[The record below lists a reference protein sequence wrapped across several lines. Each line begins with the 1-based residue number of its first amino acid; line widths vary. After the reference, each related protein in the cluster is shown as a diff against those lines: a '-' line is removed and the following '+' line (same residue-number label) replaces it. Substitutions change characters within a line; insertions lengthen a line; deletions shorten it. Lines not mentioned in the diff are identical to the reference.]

1 MKKAFLL
8 SSLCFF
14 ISCSVFI
21 AGYADYSSAKKYFK
35 KGQYDL
41 AAYHLSKSLTLKPN
55 NKKAINL
62 FELSYDIAVSGHKQ
76 NIRKLLSIN
85 NNSKWPRLVEEYN
98 SLIKLGGYVN
108 NLRPLLKNNIN
119 YDLELIVD
127 DFSDKLLDANKRA
140 AQYHYNLGLKF
151 QDEADKE
158 NQKKAA
164 INFRLSQNYIPD
176 YLDSKE
182 LYKRAKRNAT
192 YTLLIREFDGNRKYS
207 SYIRD
212 QIMMNQSNKSKE
224 FLRIINRDELETILS
239 ELALVQSGITEND
252 YLEISEL
259 SGADHILSATMISSF
274 NPAETIT
281 DTDIKQ
287 KKEVVIKKEAYV
299 DSTGE
304 TKYKEIKGMVR
315 ARVDHYKK
323 QSGAKIRLSYKIINI
338 NDSKILY
345 NGEVNGKNDFF
356 HEWATYEGDKRALN
370 YKYKNLVKRKDKFA
384 PSEND
389 LLMSIAKDVSKK
401 FANKIAK
408 HYEN

>member
-76 NIRKLLSIN
+76 NIRKLLSIK

-127 DFSDKLLDANKRA
+127 DFSDKLSDANKRA

-192 YTLLIREFDGNRKYS
+192 YTLLTV
-207 SYIRD
+207 SYTH
-212 QIMMNQSNKSKE
+212 
-224 FLRIINRDELETILS
+224 LRAHET
-239 ELALVQSGITEND
+239 
-252 YLEISEL
+252 
-259 SGADHILSATMISSF
+259 
-274 NPAETIT
+274 
-281 DTDIKQ
+281 
-287 KKEVVIKKEAYV
+287 
-299 DSTGE
+299 
-304 TKYKEIKGMVR
+304 
-315 ARVDHYKK
+315 
-323 QSGAKIRLSYKIINI
+323 
-338 NDSKILY
+338 
-345 NGEVNGKNDFF
+345 
-356 HEWATYEGDKRALN
+356 
-370 YKYKNLVKRKDKFA
+370 
-384 PSEND
+384 
-389 LLMSIAKDVSKK
+389 
-401 FANKIAK
+401 
-408 HYEN
+408 

>member
-1 MKKAFLL
+1 MKRVYLL
-8 SSLCFF
+8 TCLFYF
-14 ISCSVFI
+14 MSCAVFI
-21 AGYADYSSAKKYFK
+21 PGYSDYSSAKKYYK
-35 KGQYDL
+35 KGQFDL
-41 AAYHLSKSLTLKPN
+41 AASHLTKSLTLKPN
-55 NKKAINL
+55 NKKAIQL
-62 FELSYDIAVSGHKQ
+62 FELSYINAVDEHQLIIKS
-76 NIRKLLSIN
+76 LSSKKN
-85 NNSKWPRLVEEYN
+85 KSKWPSLVTEY
-98 SLIKLGGYVN
+98 SALIKLGNHVN
-108 NLRPLLKNNIN
+108 KLKPLLKNTLN
-119 YDLELIVD
+119 YDLELTVD
-127 DFSDKLLDANKRA
+127 DFSDELSNANSLA
-140 AQYHYNLGLKF
+140 ADYHYSLGLKF

-164 INFRLSQNYIPD
+164 INFRLSQNYIYD

-182 LYKRAKRNAT
+182 LYERAKRNAT
-192 YTLLIREFDGNRKYS
+192 YTLLIREFDGNSKYS

-212 QIMMNQSNKSKE
+212 QIMLNQSNKSKE
-224 FLRIINRDELETILS
+224 FLRIINRDELQTILT
-239 ELALVQSGITEND
+239 ELALVQSGITENN
-252 YLEISEL
+252 YLEIGEL
-259 SGADHILSATMISSF
+259 SGADHILSATMISTHK
-274 NPAETIT
+274 PAETIT
-281 DTDIKQ
+281 ELDIKQ

-338 NDSKILY
+338 NDRKILY

-384 PSEND
+384 PSEDD